1 MALEHTARGAARRRE
16 ARSGPAT
23 LCKKGPRDRQILAGS
38 YAAKCFRRRGGAP
51 RCSGSGRMKLGKL
64 GLPRP
69 TAPNGAGTQPAWHL
83 PTPSCEF
90 ETRYPLR
97 ERPRD
102 RHSRRTTR
110 RSALRRRGGAPRCA
124 GSGRMKLGKLDLPRP
139 TAPNG
144 AGTHPAWRLPTG
156 GVWGEMEFKCFTMA
170 DSSRRFWRRSIDHG
184 RQTTPNSRDGAR

>member
-97 ERPRD
+97 NTP
-102 RHSRRTTR
+102 TR
-110 RSALRRRGGAPRCA
+110 QTLTENYAAKCPPPAWGGAPLRGVGLA
-124 GSGRMKLGKLDLPRP
+124 
-139 TAPNG
+139 
-144 AGTHPAWRLPTG
+144 AWPSRWVTG
-156 GVWGEMEFKCFTMA
+156 GP
-170 DSSRRFWRRSIDHG
+170 DLL
-184 RQTTPNSRDGAR
+184 